1 MKSHDSQM
9 QTLKKKTIAPLT
21 SRKAFDEEVTKAR
34 KELLAKLI
42 ADACSGELQEE
53 EGAGNQIPDE
63 EPLGIATASRT
74 DLTEEEDVNFL

>member
-9 QTLKKKTIAPLT
+9 QTLKKKTLAPLT

-42 ADACSGELQEE
+42 ADSHSEESQEE
-53 EGAGNQIPDE
+53 EGGTNKIPVE
-63 EPLGIATASRT
+63 EPLGISIASRI
-74 DLTEEEDVNFL
+74 DLTEEEDVSFL